1 MFRKPDT
8 GAVAPAVAAPEVV
21 MPQENRAEVD
31 PDGRTGRSGKPGNG
45 GVFAGHEVPAAF
57 AGRSRGRRAVRLK
70 RGAAWG

>member
-31 PDGRTGRSGKPGNG
+31 RLVALMGAQD
-45 GVFAGHEVPAAF
+45 AAEN
-57 AGRSRGRRAVRLK
+57 RERGDA
-70 RGAAWG
+70 

>member
-31 PDGRTGRSGKPGNG
+31 RLVDLMNKQDTGEQWALK
-45 GVFAGHEVPAAF
+45 VFLQGMEFQRALHAAALAAGPCA
-57 AGRSRGRRAVRLK
+57 
-70 RGAAWG
+70 

>member
-31 PDGRTGRSGKPGNG
+31 RLVALMGAQDAAENR
-45 GVFAGHEVPAAF
+45 EMAAF
-57 AGRSRGRRAVRLK
+57 LQGMKFQQLLQAAAVAAGPCA
-70 RGAAWG
+70 